1 MSLKNVYSGRNSI
14 HQWRRDLGW
23 NRWGDDKFKTWF
35 AVAGLGQRK
44 GIRQR
49 NERACTTVW
58 DRFSYLFNR
67 GE

>member
-1 MSLKNVYSGRNSI
+1 MSAAGEIAYISGGEI
-14 HQWRRDLGW
+14 WGW
-23 NRWGDDKFKTWF
+23 NRWVMTKFKTWL
-35 AVAGLGQRK
+35 AVAGMGQRK

-67 GE
+67 E